1 MRDEEEKMA
10 IEYGAFIVDG
20 LNVKKQ
26 TLSLAGQ
33 SIGFTDGEGFTGVQ
47 NGSEPL
53 VFALARV
60 GPAGWALITGW
71 MTRLWPG
78 LLGVTQVVQPE
89 TILRWHRAG
98 FKTFWRWLPDSEHHE
113 PRNAGSHGPHHR
125 GADRRLRHSVLGA
138 ATMPPTRSSL
148 IGRLPSAAASAVA
161 A

>member
-60 GPAGWALITGW
+60 GPVGWALITGY
-71 MTRLWPG
+71 PNNI
-78 LLGVTQVVQPE
+78 TQ
-89 TILRWHRAG
+89 
-98 FKTFWRWLPDSEHHE
+98 TF
-113 PRNAGSHGPHHR
+113 
-125 GADRRLRHSVLGA
+125 VLIFS
-138 ATMPPTRSSL
+138 RQQ
-148 IGRLPSAAASAVA
+148 
-161 A
+161 

>member
-60 GPAGWALITGW
+60 GPAGWALITGY
-71 MTRLWPG
+71 PNNI
-78 LLGVTQVVQPE
+78 TQ
-89 TILRWHRAG
+89 
-98 FKTFWRWLPDSEHHE
+98 TF
-113 PRNAGSHGPHHR
+113 
-125 GADRRLRHSVLGA
+125 VLIFS
-138 ATMPPTRSSL
+138 RQQ
-148 IGRLPSAAASAVA
+148 
-161 A
+161 

>member
-1 MRDEEEKMA
+1 MQVLMRSDPPAAKAFLHDHLRISSAGKNGTPLEEKFRMRDEEEKMA

-60 GPAGWALITGW
+60 GPAGWALITGY
-71 MTRLWPG
+71 PNNI
-78 LLGVTQVVQPE
+78 TQ
-89 TILRWHRAG
+89 
-98 FKTFWRWLPDSEHHE
+98 TF
-113 PRNAGSHGPHHR
+113 
-125 GADRRLRHSVLGA
+125 VLIFS
-138 ATMPPTRSSL
+138 RQQ
-148 IGRLPSAAASAVA
+148 
-161 A
+161 

>member
-1 MRDEEEKMA
+1 MA

-60 GPAGWALITGW
+60 GPAGCGYPNNITQTFVLIFS
-71 MTRLWPG
+71 R
-78 LLGVTQVVQPE
+78 QQ
-89 TILRWHRAG
+89 
-98 FKTFWRWLPDSEHHE
+98 
-113 PRNAGSHGPHHR
+113 
-125 GADRRLRHSVLGA
+125 
-138 ATMPPTRSSL
+138 
-148 IGRLPSAAASAVA
+148 
-161 A
+161 

>member
-60 GPAGWALITGW
+60 VG
-71 MTRLWPG
+71 
-78 LLGVTQVVQPE
+78 
-89 TILRWHRAG
+89 
-98 FKTFWRWLPDSEHHE
+98 
-113 PRNAGSHGPHHR
+113 
-125 GADRRLRHSVLGA
+125 
-138 ATMPPTRSSL
+138 RSSPVIL
-148 IGRLPSAAASAVA
+148 TISPRPSC
-161 A
+161 